1 MSNQPSRF
9 QPLDYALA
17 LALSSI
23 AFLFYHLTLTPSLS
37 YLSPDGN
44 ELATIPY
51 VLGLAH
57 MPGYPLYTWLGKVF
71 TWLPF
76 GDIAHRIN
84 LMSAALGALG
94 IGGLYLITISLL
106 HPRAA
111 SPVLRRAGACLVA
124 LLLAFSPTYWSQ
136 AVIAEVYAPNIALV
150 ALTLLALLYWE
161 RTRRDCHFFLFALIF
176 GLSLGTHI
184 SNLGFAPAFILFV
197 LLTDRSVLKR
207 PTWWLAGLAGF
218 GLGLAQFAWLP
229 FKASTLNDRMMLER
243 APTTLKGIYNYTLG
257 AFPQFKFAFTLS
269 QLPDRVVIYLYLLT
283 RQFGWLSLILGV
295 IGLGTLLLRRPRH
308 YHLLVGMYLVHVW
321 FFIQYRAFDL
331 DVFFLPAHFL
341 WAIFLTFG
349 IVEMLAGL
357 ASIVNLISRGQA
369 PRVVHWFI
377 AALTVMV
384 AIIPLSRNMTTSD
397 HSYDVAINDF
407 YTNVWEMLPSDSALL
422 TQGGVFG
429 YDAFY
434 WQLVYDTRA
443 DVLLPT
449 LPTPNPS
456 PSDLHGRELYST
468 TTITGQNRARGP
480 GALPPNLI
488 SGDIWQVPVL
498 IGVQTGAP
506 SLGGRRRLVLY
517 HLIDHP
523 PDLVVKDAKPS
534 IRVDIDLDGVN
545 LIGADLD
552 IRTIE
557 SGGRINLV
565 LYWRIDQPRRFQ
577 IGTYL
582 GDQALE
588 THDIGFGNLERY
600 QAEVGPVQ
608 GRIIMEDYWLV
619 IPSTTP
625 AGSHALTLRVEGIN
639 KEIGVGIL
647 EVIDQEEAMER
658 WLRIAGK
665 SSSAP

>member
-1 MSNQPSRF
+1 MSNQPNRL
-9 QPLDYALA
+9 QPFDYALA

-51 VLGLAH
+51 ILGLAH

-76 GDIAHRIN
+76 GDVAHRIN

-106 HPRAA
+106 HPRTP
-111 SPVLRRAGACLVA
+111 SPLLRRAGASLVA

-136 AVIAEVYAPNIALV
+136 AVIAEVYAPNIALI

-161 RTRRDCHFFLFALIF
+161 RTRRDHHFFLFALIF

-218 GLGLAQFAWLP
+218 GLGVAQFAWLP

-257 AFPQFKFAFTLS
+257 AFPQFKFAFPFS
-269 QLPDRVVIYLYLLT
+269 ELPDRVVIYLYLLT

-295 IGLGTLLLRRPRH
+295 IGLGALLLRRPRH

-349 IVEMLAGL
+349 IVEMLGGL
-357 ASIVNLISRGQA
+357 ASIGNLISRGQA
-369 PRVVHWFI
+369 PRVAHWLI
-377 AALTVMV
+377 AALTVAV
-384 AIIPLSRNMTTSD
+384 VIIPLARNMTTSD

-407 YTNVWEMLPSDSALL
+407 YTNVWEMLPSDSTLL

-468 TTITGQNRARGP
+468 TTMTGQNRARGP

-506 SLGGRRRLVLY
+506 SLGGRGRLVLY

-523 PDLVVKDAKPS
+523 PNLVVKDAEPS
-534 IRVDIDLDGVN
+534 IRVDVDLDGVN

-552 IRTIE
+552 FRTIE
-557 SGGRINLV
+557 SGGRVHLV
-565 LYWRIDQPRRFQ
+565 LYWRFDQSRCFP
-577 IGTYL
+577 IETYL
-582 GDQALE
+582 GDHALE

-600 QAEVGPVQ
+600 QSEVDPVQ
-608 GRIIMEDYWLV
+608 GRIIVEDYWLV

-639 KEIGVGIL
+639 KEIEVGIL
-647 EVIDQEEAMER
+647 EIIDQEEAMER

-665 SSSAP
+665 PSSAP

>member
-1 MSNQPSRF
+1 MSNQSSRF
-9 QPLDYALA
+9 RPLDYALA
-17 LALSSI
+17 LALTSI
-23 AFLFYHLTLTPSLS
+23 AFLFYLLTLTPSLS

-94 IGGLYLITISLL
+94 IGGLYFITISLL
-106 HPRAA
+106 HSKAA
-111 SPVLRRAGACLVA
+111 SPVLRRAGASLVA
-124 LLLAFSPTYWSQ
+124 LLFAFSPTFWSQ
-136 AVIAEVYAPNIALV
+136 AVIAEVYVPNIALV

-161 RTRRDCHFFLFALIF
+161 RTRRDRHFFLFALIF

-197 LLTDRSVLKR
+197 LLTDHSVLKR

-218 GLGLAQFAWLP
+218 GLGVAQFAWLP
-229 FKASTLNDRMMLER
+229 YKASTLNDRMMLER

-257 AFPQFKFAFTLS
+257 AFPQFKFAFPLS
-269 QLPDRVVIYLYLLT
+269 QLPDRVVVYIYLLT
-283 RQFGWLSLILGV
+283 RQFGWLSVILGT
-295 IGLGTLLLRRPRH
+295 IGLGALLLRRPRH

-331 DVFFLPAHFL
+331 DVFFLPVHFL
-341 WAIFLTFG
+341 WAIFLAFG
-349 IVEMLAGL
+349 IVEMLGGL
-357 ASIVNLISRGQA
+357 TSIVDLISTGQT
-369 PRVVHWFI
+369 PRVVHWMV
-377 AALTVMV
+377 ATLTVAV
-384 AIIPLSRNMTTSD
+384 AIIPLAQNMTASD

-407 YTNVWEMLPSDSALL
+407 YANVWEMLPSDSALL

-456 PSDLHGRELYST
+456 PSDLHDREIYST
-468 TTITGQNRARGP
+468 TPITGQNRARGP

-488 SGDIWQVPVL
+488 SNDMWQVPVL
-498 IGVQTGAP
+498 IGVQTGSP
-506 SLGGRRRLVLY
+506 SLGGRGRLVLY

-523 PDLVVKDAKPS
+523 PDLVVQDAEPS
-534 IRVDIDLDGVN
+534 IRVDIDLNDVN
-545 LIGADLD
+545 FIGADLD
-552 IRTIE
+552 LITIE
-557 SGGRINLV
+557 SGGRVHLV
-565 LYWRIDQPRRFQ
+565 LYWRIDQPRRLP
-577 IGTYL
+577 IETYL

-588 THDIGFGNLERY
+588 THEIGFGNLERY
-600 QAEVGPVQ
+600 QSEVGPVQ
-608 GRIIMEDYWLV
+608 GRIIVEDYWLV

-625 AGSHALTLRVEGIN
+625 AGSHALTLRVKGSN
-639 KEIGVGIL
+639 QEIEVGTL
-647 EVIDQEEAMER
+647 EIVDQEEVMER

-665 SSSAP
+665 